1 MSISSI
7 KEVVDAELE
16 GRVREY
22 TWRKTPSAV
31 TGAGLWFDITL
42 SPGNPGPKY
51 YFDAPPLIAKAMSQS
66 ADGGIYHGPNVSPF
80 NKYLRKIT
88 AFSGVAT
95 ALPITIH
102 LLDYLIY
109 YPTIDDSTTDV
120 QLLDNTVTLPRY
132 TTGEGVQVMAVS
144 LAGRTG
150 GQQFNFRYTN
160 SDGVSGRTSAT
171 VFQNNSSVIGTIQAN
186 GSAANASSMAFI
198 GLQSGDRG
206 VRYIEDVTM
215 LGVDTGLFALVLVK
229 PIATFLIRGIDAPV
243 EIDFLIH
250 KNELPRIYDDAFLG
264 MVMLPNGALSATALI
279 GDLKC
284 IWG

>member
-150 GQQFNFRYTN
+150 GGQFNFRYTN